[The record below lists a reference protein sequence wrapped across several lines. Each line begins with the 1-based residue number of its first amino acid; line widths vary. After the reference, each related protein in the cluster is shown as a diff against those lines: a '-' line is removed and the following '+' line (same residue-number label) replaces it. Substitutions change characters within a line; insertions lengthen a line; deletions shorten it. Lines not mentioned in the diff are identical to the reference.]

1 MRLGIWDLDNVFVNS
16 PSDRICCLITAEKG
30 IFSPTRSKAVKCLV
44 ISAALWLWYFTDQSL
59 YVHMS
64 NSNEN
69 ITQSSVINFNISY
82 GKVMTSHC
90 SQ

>member
-1 MRLGIWDLDNVFVNS
+1 MRLGIWNLDNVFVNS
-16 PSDRICCLITAEKG
+16 PSDLICCLITAENG
-30 IFSPTRSKAVKCLV
+30 IFSPKRSKAVKCHV
-44 ISAALWLWYFTDQSL
+44 ISAAVWPWYFTDQSL
-59 YVHMS
+59 YVHMA

-69 ITQSSVINFNISY
+69 ITQSSVIIFNISY